1 MAKKTETQ
9 EVIEKI
15 YEYTL
20 EEIMGDRFGRYSK
33 YIIQDRAIPDVR
45 DGLKP
50 VQRRILY
57 GMYRG
62 HHTYDKPYV
71 KSARSVGDI
80 MGKYHPHGDSSIYD
94 AMVRMSQWWKQ
105 STPYIDMHGN
115 NGSMDGDSPAAMRY
129 TEARL
134 SKISN
139 ELLEDIDKETIVW
152 APNFDD
158 SEIEPTVLPARFPNL
173 IVNGAT
179 GISAGYATNIPPHN
193 LGEIIDAT
201 IKRIDSPNCYLDT
214 IMEIVKGPD
223 FPTGGIVEGIS
234 GIRSAYETGRGKII
248 IKAKTSFEEEK
259 GKVILAISEIPF
271 EVNKALLVRKIDEIR
286 IDKKIDG
293 ILEVRDESDKDGLRI
308 AVDIKKDA
316 NRELILNYLLKNTDL
331 QVSYNFNMIVIDHRR
346 PRQLGLLAILDSYI
360 EFKKEVIIKRTNYDL
375 SMAKARLH
383 IVEGLIKCLSILDE
397 VIRVIRASKNKIDAK
412 ENLVKEFDFTKEQA
426 EAIVMLQ
433 LYKLTNTDVTELE
446 KELASLTVTVT
457 GLEEILASEDKLK
470 IVMKEELRRVKK
482 EYAVNRKTEIKDE
495 ITEIKID
502 TTVMIPKEDVL
513 VMVTKDGYI
522 KRTSWRSYQASQ
534 EEATLK
540 DNDYILGLYE
550 LNTLDTLLL
559 FTNLGNYLY
568 VPVHTI
574 YDMKWKEMGKHISN
588 LIKLEENEEVIS
600 VIPVT
605 DFNTNKDIT
614 IATKNGMIKRSL
626 MKDFQVSRYSKPI
639 QCMKLKDDDKVIDAY
654 VNYHNDIFVATSG
667 NYGLWFDKSEI
678 PVVGIKASG
687 VKAIKLKDDV
697 VVSSFNFNPDNQELF
712 LLVTDKGTGKR
723 VKIQEFEKSARAHR
737 GLLLLREVKTNPY
750 HTVKVFITTS
760 KEHIGIKTPD
770 INLLK
775 ASEFPIMDRYSTGST
790 ISKHTI
796 YDSYKVA
803 ELLTKDNLENNST
816 NENDDTNIDSSDSSI
831 SISDSTNIENSI
843 QEISDASDITE
854 KILMDTKE
862 EVVKEEKKEKPK
874 KETSKVSLQEID
886 DRLMTIDD
894 FLGDF

>member
-139 ELLEDIDKETIVW
+139 ELLEDIDKETIIW

-397 VIRVIRASKNKIDAK
+397 VIRVIRASKNKVDAK

-654 VNYHNDIFVATSG
+654 VNYYDDIFVATSG

-803 ELLTKDNLENNST
+803 ELLTKDNLESNST
-816 NENDDTNIDSSDSSI
+816 NGNDDTNIDS
-831 SISDSTNIENSI
+831 SI

>member
-259 GKVILAISEIPF
+259 GKAILAISEIPF

-397 VIRVIRASKNKIDAK
+397 VIRVIRASKNKVDAK

-639 QCMKLKDDDKVIDAY
+639 QCMKLKYDDKVIDAY
-654 VNYHNDIFVATSG
+654 VNYYDDIFVATSG

-803 ELLTKDNLENNST
+803 ELLTKDNLESNST
-816 NENDDTNIDSSDSSI
+816 NGNDDTNIDSSDSSI
-831 SISDSTNIENSI
+831 SISDSTNIESSI

-894 FLGDF
+894 FLGEF

>member
-1 MAKKTETQ
+1 MAKKAETK
-9 EVIEKI
+9 EIIEKI
-15 YEYTL
+15 YNYTL
-20 EEIMGDRFGRYSK
+20 EEIMGDRFGKYSK

-62 HHTYDKPYV
+62 RHTYDKPYV

-139 ELLEDIDKETIVW
+139 ELLEDIDKETIIW

-214 IMEIVKGPD
+214 IMDIVKGPD
-223 FPTGGIVEGIS
+223 FPTGGIVEGID

-248 IKAKTSFEEEK
+248 VKSRCSFEEDK
-259 GKVILAISEIPF
+259 NKTVLAISEIPF

-293 ILEVRDESDKDGLRI
+293 ILEVRDESDRDGLRI
-308 AVDIKKDA
+308 AIDIKKDA
-316 NRELILNYLLKNTDL
+316 NRELIINYLLKNTDL

-346 PRQLGLLAILDSYI
+346 PKQLGLLAILDSYI
-360 EFKKEVIIKRTNYDL
+360 EFKKEVITKRTEYDL
-375 SMAKARLH
+375 NTAQARLH

-397 VIRVIRASKNKIDAK
+397 VIRVIRASKNKSDAK
-412 ENLVKEFDFTKEQA
+412 DNLVKEFDFTPLQA

-446 KELASLTVTVT
+446 AELESLRKIVSE
-457 GLEEILASEDKLK
+457 LESILSSDDKLK
-470 IVMKEELRRVKK
+470 AVMKDELRRVKK
-482 EYAVNRKTEIKDE
+482 EYAVERRTDIKDE
-495 ITEIKID
+495 ITDIKID
-502 TTVMIPKEDVL
+502 TAVMIPKEDVL

-522 KRTSWRSYQASQ
+522 KRTSWRSYQASTD
-534 EEATLK
+534 EAMLK

-550 LNTLDTLLL
+550 LNTLDTVLL

-574 YDMKWKEMGKHISN
+574 FDIKWKDIGKHISN
-588 LIKLEENEEVIS
+588 LIKLEEMEEIVS
-600 VIPVT
+600 VIPVCNF
-605 DFNTNKDIT
+605 DDKLDIA
-614 IATKNGMIKRSL
+614 IATKNGMIKRTPL
-626 MKDFQVSRYSKPI
+626 KEFQVSRYSKPI
-639 QCMKLKDDDKVIDAY
+639 QCMKLKDDDSVINAFITL
-654 VNYHNDIFVATSG
+654 NNDIFIATNS
-667 NYGLWFDKSEI
+667 NYGLWFDKEEI
-678 PVVGIKASG
+678 PVVGVKASG

-697 VVSSFNFNPDNQELF
+697 VVSACNFDSNKDEY
-712 LLVTDKGTGKR
+712 LLVITDKGTGKR
-723 VKIQEFEKSARAHR
+723 VKITEFEKSLRAHR

-750 HTVKVFITTS
+750 HTVRTFLTTGRD
-760 KEHIGIKTPD
+760 HVGIKTPD

-775 ASEFPIMDRYSTGST
+775 TSEFPIMDRYSTGST
-790 ISKHTI
+790 ISKHNVI
-796 YDSYKVA
+796 DAFKVV
-803 ELLTKDNLENNST
+803 ELLTKNNLTNTDDNNNDNSDELFDNG
-816 NENDDTNIDSSDSSI
+816 NENI
-831 SISDSTNIENSI
+831 STDHIEKDEVV
-843 QEISDASDITE
+843 EITS
-854 KILMDTKE
+854 KILNDTL
-862 EVVKEEKKEKPK
+862 EEKKEEKPLK
-874 KETSKVSLQEID
+874 KEEKQSTTNKVSLKEID

>member
-259 GKVILAISEIPF
+259 GKAILAISEIPF

-397 VIRVIRASKNKIDAK
+397 VIRVIRASKNKSDAK

-446 KELASLTVTVT
+446 KELASLTVNVM

-816 NENDDTNIDSSDSSI
+816 NGNDDTNIDSSDSSI
-831 SISDSTNIENSI
+831 SISDSTNIESSL

>member
-1 MAKKTETQ
+1 MQKIINK
-9 EVIEKI
+9 IED
-15 YEYTL
+15 YSLEYMM
-20 EEIMGDRFGRYSK
+20 ERSFGRYSK
-33 YIIQDRAIPDVR
+33 SIIQDRALPDVR

-259 GKVILAISEIPF
+259 GKAILAISEIPF

-397 VIRVIRASKNKIDAK
+397 VIRVIRASKNKVDAK

-654 VNYHNDIFVATSG
+654 VNYHDDIFVATSG

-803 ELLTKDNLENNST
+803 ELLTKDNLESNST
-816 NENDDTNIDSSDSSI
+816 NGNDDTNIDSSDSSI
-831 SISDSTNIENSI
+831 SISDSTNIESSI

>member
-259 GKVILAISEIPF
+259 GKAILAISEIPF

-397 VIRVIRASKNKIDAK
+397 VIRVIRASKNKVDAK

-654 VNYHNDIFVATSG
+654 VNYHDDIFVATSG

-803 ELLTKDNLENNST
+803 ELLTKNNLENNST
-816 NENDDTNIDSSDSSI
+816 NGNDDTNIDSSDSSI
-831 SISDSTNIENSI
+831 SISDSTNIESSI

>member
-248 IKAKTSFEEEK
+248 IKAKTSFEEEE
-259 GKVILAISEIPF
+259 GKAILAISEIPF

-397 VIRVIRASKNKIDAK
+397 VIRVIRASKNKVDAK

-654 VNYHNDIFVATSG
+654 VNYYDDIFVATSG

-790 ISKHTI
+790 ISKHAI

-803 ELLTKDNLENNST
+803 ELLTKDNLESNST
-816 NENDDTNIDSSDSSI
+816 NGNDDTNIDSSDSSI
-831 SISDSTNIENSI
+831 SISDSTNIESSI

>member
-259 GKVILAISEIPF
+259 GKAILAISEIPF

-397 VIRVIRASKNKIDAK
+397 VIRVIRASKNKVDAK

-654 VNYHNDIFVATSG
+654 VNYHDDIFVATSG

-790 ISKHTI
+790 ISKHAI

-803 ELLTKDNLENNST
+803 ELLTKDNLESNST
-816 NENDDTNIDSSDSSI
+816 NGNDDTNIDSSDSSI
-831 SISDSTNIENSI
+831 SISDSTNIESSI

-862 EVVKEEKKEKPK
+862 EVVKEEKKERTK

>member
-1 MAKKTETQ
+1 MAKSKETQ
-9 EVIEKI
+9 EIIEKI
-15 YEYTL
+15 YNYTL
-20 EEIMGDRFGRYSK
+20 EEIMGDRFGKYSK

-134 SKISN
+134 AKISN
-139 ELLEDIDKETIVW
+139 ELLSDIDKDTITW

-158 SEIEPTVLPARFPNL
+158 SEVEPTVLPARFPNL

-214 IMEIVKGPD
+214 IMDIVKGPD
-223 FPTGGIVEGIS
+223 FPTGGIVEGVS
-234 GIRSAYETGRGKII
+234 GIRSAFENGRGKII
-248 IKAKTSFEEEK
+248 VKSRCNFEEEK
-259 GKVILAISEIPF
+259 GKVVLAISEIPF

-293 ILEVRDESDKDGLRI
+293 ILEVRDESDRDGLRI
-308 AVDIKKDA
+308 AIDIKKDA

-331 QVSYNFNMIVIDHRR
+331 QVSYNYNMIVIDHRR
-346 PRQLGLLAILDSYI
+346 PKQLGLLAILDSYI
-360 EFKKEVIIKRTNYDL
+360 EFKKEVITRRTKYDL
-375 SMAKARLH
+375 RIAKDRLH

-397 VIRVIRASKNKIDAK
+397 VIRVIRASKNKADAE

-426 EAIVMLQ
+426 KAIVMLQ
-433 LYKLTNTDVTELE
+433 LYKLTNTDVTDLESELAELSKIVAELE
-446 KELASLTVTVT
+446 S
-457 GLEEILASEDKLK
+457 ILASEDKLK
-470 IVMKEELRRVKK
+470 SVMKDELRRVKK
-482 EYAVNRKTEIKDE
+482 EYARERRTEISGE

-502 TTVMIPKEDVL
+502 TTVMIPKEDVI
-513 VMVTKDGYI
+513 VSVSKDGYI
-522 KRTSWRSYQASQ
+522 KRTSLRSYQASTD
-534 EEATLK
+534 EIAMK
-540 DNDYILGLYE
+540 DNDYMLGLYE
-550 LNTLDTLLL
+550 LNTLDTILL
-559 FTNLGNYLY
+559 FTSFGNYLY
-568 VPVHTI
+568 VPVHAI
-574 YDMKWKEMGKHISN
+574 FDLKWKEMGKHISN
-588 LIKLEENEEVIS
+588 LVKLEENEEIVS
-600 VIPVT
+600 AIPVRNF
-605 DFNTNKDIT
+605 DDNLNVI
-614 IATKNGMIKRSL
+614 IASKNGFIKATSL
-626 MKDFQVSRYSKPI
+626 KDFQVQRYSKPI
-639 QCMKLKDDDKVIDAY
+639 SCMKLKDDDKVISAVIGLY
-654 VNYHNDIFVATSG
+654 SDIFVATNG
-667 NYGLWFDKSEI
+667 NYALWFDKDEI

-687 VKAIKLKDDV
+687 VKSIKLKNDH
-697 VVSSFNFNPDNQELF
+697 VVSLVNFDSNNQDYVLV
-712 LLVTDKGTGKR
+712 VTDKGTAKR
-723 VKIQEFEKSARAHR
+723 IKLNEFEKSSRAHR

-750 HTVKVFITTS
+750 HTISILTPTNKSQIGYKNPDLNTIKV
-760 KEHIGIKTPD
+760 
-770 INLLK
+770 
-775 ASEFPIMDRYSTGST
+775 SEIPIMDRYSTGST
-790 ISKHTI
+790 ISKHDI
-796 YDSYKVA
+796 IEAFQVS
-803 ELLTKDNLENNST
+803 ELLTKDNMVIDNNK
-816 NENDDTNIDSSDSSI
+816 DDSDDNKEEIVVSSDIKMDEADLITSQI
-831 SISDSTNIENSI
+831 LETTKPIESPVI
-843 QEISDASDITE
+843 
-854 KILMDTKE
+854 
-862 EVVKEEKKEKPK
+862 EVNKDKKVVK
-874 KETSKVSLQEID
+874 KETEKVSLKEID

>member
-259 GKVILAISEIPF
+259 GKDILAISEIPF

-397 VIRVIRASKNKIDAK
+397 VIRVIRASKNKVDAK

-654 VNYHNDIFVATSG
+654 VNYYDDIFVATSG

-790 ISKHTI
+790 ISKHAI

-803 ELLTKDNLENNST
+803 ELLTKDNLESNST
-816 NENDDTNIDSSDSSI
+816 NRNNDTNIDSSDSSI
-831 SISDSTNIENSI
+831 STSDSASIENSF

-862 EVVKEEKKEKPK
+862 EIVKEEKKEKPK